1 MACEPGFVA
10 VGAGVFD
17 RFADFA
23 AGARQRRI

>member
-1 MACEPGFVA
+1 VAGKARLVA